1 MIGVTVTLKE
11 RTQTGTDAL
20 GQPVYKITDVT
31 INDVLVGNPE
41 VSDIQNAMTM
51 YGKRIAYKLAIPKGD
66 THVWHKSQVV
76 LPAPWSTTFNVIGD
90 VVETIDANTPTR
102 WNRIVQLERIEG

>member
-20 GQPVYKITDVT
+20 GQPVYKTTDVT

-41 VSDIQNAMTM
+41 VSDVQNAMTM

-66 THVWHKSQVV
+66 THVWYKSQVV
-76 LPAPWSTTFNVIGD
+76 LPTPWNATFNVIGD
-90 VVETIDANTPTR
+90 VIETIDANTPTR
-102 WNRIVQLERIEG
+102 WNRIVQIERIDG